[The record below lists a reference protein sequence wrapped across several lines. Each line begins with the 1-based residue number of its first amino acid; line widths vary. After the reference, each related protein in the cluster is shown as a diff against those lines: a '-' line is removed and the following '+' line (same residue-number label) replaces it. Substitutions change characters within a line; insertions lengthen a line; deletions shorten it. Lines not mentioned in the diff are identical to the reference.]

1 MRITT
6 LLGSLL
12 LFNTAVQASFFYVS
26 QEEPIAAALPLK
38 ALTRKAST
46 FSCGVS
52 RTQGINSYSSTGS
65 RVPFLEQYGT
75 ANIADIYNGLT
86 PRSGGFSE
94 RYFSTTGSQSLVNM
108 TDAEDTPYTR
118 ANALLRFTDSY
129 NSYSFNSYHLA
140 FSHYLFSGLYF
151 RVHAQLTDQVLF
163 QKASASGPD
172 ADSTRVQSFISYIDQ
187 FLGENSLPALSYSHR
202 QLSLERLG
210 YCLGWIG
217 EAPLKESMFQE
228 VSGGL
233 LACYTFA
240 PTHFDHPLAPEFLL
254 HAVTHSYTGQAH
266 LGVQINNHLAANTT
280 ASATIYER
288 YKDSMHVVRDDLNS
302 TTFFAGPPLLGKGI
316 VMKNP
321 GTLWVFEASVSANR
335 FYGLYCTG
343 GYHFSYQEATQ
354 LTLQDTTIL
363 RGSSWSGT
371 PLSNLPGQQNARL
384 NADPRLQNW
393 KNHAVFIKAGFSPS
407 KEHHLIPEIEFGIYF
422 PVLGHRSVAPSRVY
436 TGNGQLSIRWTF

>member
-6 LLGSLL
+6 LLCSLL
-12 LFNTAVQASFFYVS
+12 LFNTTAQASFFYVS
-26 QEEPIAAALPLK
+26 QEEPIAPALPLK

-46 FSCGVS
+46 FSFGMS
-52 RTQGINSYSSTGS
+52 RAQGSNSYSSTGS

-75 ANIADIYNGLT
+75 ASIAEMYNGLT
-86 PRSGGFSE
+86 PKSGGFSE

-108 TDAEDTPYTR
+108 TDEEDAPYTKADAR
-118 ANALLRFTDSY
+118 LRFTDPY
-129 NSYSFNSYHLA
+129 NSYSFDSYHLA

-187 FLGENSLPALSYSHR
+187 FIGENNLPALSYTHR

-210 YCLGWIG
+210 YCLGWMG

-228 VSGGL
+228 VTGGL

-254 HAVTHSYTGQAH
+254 HAVTHSYSGQAH
-266 LGVQINNHLAANTT
+266 LGVQISNHFAAGAS

-288 YKDSMHVVRDDLNS
+288 YKDSMHVVRDDLS
-302 TTFFAGPPLLGKGI
+302 PTSFFAGPPLLGKG
-316 VMKNP
+316 VVLKDP
-321 GTLWVFEASVSANR
+321 GTLWVFEANVSANR
-335 FYGLYCTG
+335 FYGFYCTG

-354 LTLQDTTIL
+354 LTLNDTTIL
-363 RGSSWSGT
+363 QGASWSGT
-371 PLSNLPGQQNARL
+371 HLSSLPGQQNERL
-384 NADPRLQNW
+384 SADPRLQNW
-393 KNHAVFIKAGFSPS
+393 KNHAVFFKAGFSPS
-407 KEHHLIPEIEFGIYF
+407 KEHRFIPEIEFGVYF
-422 PVLGHRSVAPSRVY
+422 PVMGRRSIAPSRIY
-436 TGNGQLSIRWTF
+436 TGSGQLSIRWTF